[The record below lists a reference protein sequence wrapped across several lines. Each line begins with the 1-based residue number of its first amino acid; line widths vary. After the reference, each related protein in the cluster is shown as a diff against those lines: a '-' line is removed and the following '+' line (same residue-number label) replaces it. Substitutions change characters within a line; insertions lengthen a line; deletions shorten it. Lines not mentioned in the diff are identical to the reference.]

1 MGLKEELGLNRPVET
16 AAHEAVLNVVVTAN
30 LLAKEG
36 ERLVGPFGITEAQF
50 NVLMLLRHQS
60 EGGALDQTA
69 LGRMLVVNR
78 SNVTGLVDR
87 MEKAGLVVR
96 SPDPSDRR
104 VKRVS
109 LTSKGRKAA
118 ESAGKPYF
126 DRVEKVLK
134 ALSAEERRTLIHV
147 LEKLRAVLAASPA

>member
-1 MGLKEELGLNRPVET
+1 MGLREELGFTRPVES
-16 AAHEAVLNVVVTAN
+16 AAHEVALNILVTAN

-36 ERLVGPFGITEAQF
+36 ERLVAPAGVTEAQF
-50 NVLMLLRHQS
+50 NVLMLLKHQS
-60 EGGALDQTA
+60 EGGSLDQTA

-87 MEKAGLVVR
+87 MEKVGLVVR

-109 LTSKGRKAA
+109 LTAKGRRVAEAA
-118 ESAGKPYF
+118 EGPYF
-126 DRVEKVLK
+126 DRVEEVLGT
-134 ALSAEERRTLIHV
+134 LGAEERVRLV
-147 LEKLRAVLAASPA
+147 RALEKLRAALNLK

>member
-1 MGLKEELGLNRPVET
+1 MGLREELGLPRPVET
-16 AAHEAVLNVVVTAN
+16 AAHEAALNILVTAN

-36 ERLVGPFGITEAQF
+36 ERVVGPFGITEAQF

-60 EGGALDQTA
+60 DGGALDQTA

-96 SPDPSDRR
+96 SPDPTDRR
-104 VKRVS
+104 VKQVS
-109 LTSKGRKAA
+109 LTAHGRKVA
-118 ESAGKPYF
+118 EASEVPYF
-126 DRVEKVLK
+126 KRVERVLG
-134 ALSAEERRTLIHV
+134 ALGAEERRALV
-147 LEKLRAVLAASPA
+147 RSLEKLRASLAAISP